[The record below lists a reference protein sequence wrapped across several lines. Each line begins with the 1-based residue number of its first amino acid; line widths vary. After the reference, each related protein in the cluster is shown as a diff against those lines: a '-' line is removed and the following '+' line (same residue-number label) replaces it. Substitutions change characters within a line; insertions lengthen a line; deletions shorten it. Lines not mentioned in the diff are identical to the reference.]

1 MWRLPALRAR
11 PPRLFV
17 VDHAAFSR
25 PGPRVVDGVETLAAL
40 LHPAALPP
48 ALVASATAG
57 AMRLVAEPEADG
69 PPALLPPYKWR
80 FEPLQPLEAGVAAPA
95 PASPTAMPE
104 SSLPTLAPSS
114 LPAMPPTSMLAP
126 PPSALSPPPPTPAV
140 ASAPAVRSAASL
152 VHTDDGRLIV
162 FGGEAAVD
170 EPRERRGLKDVWSL
184 GAPPSGWAACS
195 CPTPSWEAWQ
205 CGATANEDVPTARSN
220 HAAAACG
227 GHLLVFGG
235 WSAGGDVP
243 LAHPELLHL
252 ETRCWTHCSTHNAPP
267 PPRGNPTLAYS
278 PARHLAV
285 LYGGWD
291 GSKRFDDV
299 WCLDMEAWRWHRAA
313 TACDGPSPRT
323 DHAAVLWDAGGGDE
337 RLLVFG
343 GSTGRGSSDELW
355 SLDCSGGEPARWR
368 WARFGAAA
376 TAADGAWPPPRS
388 SHAAALAGSGPSASL
403 VVVGGQDGGRGGGPV
418 GVVADAWVLSPLGG
432 ARRTWSR
439 LDWRGTFPLQ
449 RCRHSVVVVGEL
461 AVVYGGYDGAR
472 TLDAHHSLFCAP
484 LAGGGGGGVAASGA
498 AAQGAGGWGGEEAR
512 LEVRRRQQERWAA
525 EQPLTEVGLAGGWAC
540 ACVPQCSFTPLAV
553 NRRTCRPT
561 SGLAPRR
568 ARCRW
573 RWPRPP
579 LRGERA
585 AVNGVSSRLQ
595 LCIGAPPPCGAQ
607 PAASRHVHRPGHR
620 LQRLHAGVPQ
630 AAPLLRERLQTL
642 PVGARERAWPEAVRG
657 GAGGRGRTGLV
668 RKSGARTCKV
678 LYY

>member
-1 MWRLPALRAR
+1 MCGVLPFDVSMTARLTMGYCHAALLPAAASLLRLPEGSRFRAQQYHFSEATADGLPAVIVDARTGGGAGLRGVEHPAFSVQMERVVSLLPSATEMVAAVLGEAGAAARIVGDTCAACDAAEGSRAVLASAGEEAAR
-11 PPRLFV
+11 PRLLGLESLF
-17 VDHAAFSR
+17 
-25 PGPRVVDGVETLAAL
+25 PLTLAAL

-80 FEPLQPLEAGVAAPA
+80 
-95 PASPTAMPE
+95 
-104 SSLPTLAPSS
+104 
-114 LPAMPPTSMLAP
+114 
-126 PPSALSPPPPTPAV
+126 
-140 ASAPAVRSAASL
+140 AASL

-235 WSAGGDVP
+235 W
-243 LAHPELLHL
+243 
-252 ETRCWTHCSTHNAPP
+252 
-267 PPRGNPTLAYS
+267 NPTLAYS

-299 WCLDMEAWRWHRAA
+299 WCLDMDVWRWHRAA

-403 VVVGGQDGGRGGGPV
+403 VALHRLAVRSQPPRDTYIDPDTGYSVFTQAYLKRRPCCGNGCRHCPWGHVNVPGRRRSEAEPEEEDG
-418 GVVADAWVLSPLGG
+418 
-432 ARRTWSR
+432 
-439 LDWRGTFPLQ
+439 LDW
-449 RCRHSVVVVGEL
+449 
-461 AVVYGGYDGAR
+461 
-472 TLDAHHSLFCAP
+472 
-484 LAGGGGGGVAASGA
+484 
-498 AAQGAGGWGGEEAR
+498 
-512 LEVRRRQQERWAA
+512 
-525 EQPLTEVGLAGGWAC
+525 
-540 ACVPQCSFTPLAV
+540 
-553 NRRTCRPT
+553 
-561 SGLAPRR
+561 
-568 ARCRW
+568 
-573 RWPRPP
+573 
-579 LRGERA
+579 
-585 AVNGVSSRLQ
+585 
-595 LCIGAPPPCGAQ
+595 
-607 PAASRHVHRPGHR
+607 
-620 LQRLHAGVPQ
+620 
-630 AAPLLRERLQTL
+630 
-642 PVGARERAWPEAVRG
+642 
-657 GAGGRGRTGLV
+657 
-668 RKSGARTCKV
+668 
-678 LYY
+678 